1 MLIPRRH
8 SGWKEPRPQ
17 PGRGQLPASR
27 CQMAAPTPGPLE
39 ALLVSEGPAWLCEWE
54 PGQRTGRMAA
64 RLGRVAH
71 GTPRVLRGVTGAL
84 DLFKYTTQSRN
95 AQPTTHSSAL
105 IFETLFFVSIEMIQA
120 QSGKNPSH
128 PETEKGELL
137 QAQPPG
143 HDRG

>member
-8 SGWKEPRPQ
+8 TGWKEPRPQ
-17 PGRGQLPASR
+17 PGRGQLPARPS
-27 CQMAAPTPGPLE
+27 QMAAPTPGPLE

-54 PGQRTGRMAA
+54 PGEQTGRMAA
-64 RLGRVAH
+64 RPGRAAH

-84 DLFKYTTQSRN
+84 DLFKHTTQSRN
-95 AQPTTHSSAL
+95 AQPATHSSAL

-120 QSGKNPSH
+120 QSGKKPNY

>member
-1 MLIPRRH
+1 
-8 SGWKEPRPQ
+8 
-17 PGRGQLPASR
+17 
-27 CQMAAPTPGPLE
+27 MAAPTPGPLE

-54 PGQRTGRMAA
+54 PGEQTGRMAA
-64 RLGRVAH
+64 RQGQAAH

-84 DLFKYTTQSRN
+84 DLFKHTTQSRN
-95 AQPTTHSSAL
+95 AQPATHSSAL
-105 IFETLFFVSIEMIQA
+105 IFKTLFFVSIEMIQA
-120 QSGKNPSH
+120 QSGKKPNY